1 MPEPIQSHTRLPVDA
16 PSRAHVLVVEDEAL
30 AAMAIE
36 DFLSRRGYRVTL
48 AGDGMEGLA
57 RHRADP
63 ARIVVTDLRMPR
75 MDGRRLIR
83 ELRAIDPHLP
93 IIVMTGFLAIDIAED
108 ELTDGTWRDLEV
120 LRKPVSPQTIHDTL
134 LRFGVGPE

>member
-1 MPEPIQSHTRLPVDA
+1 MPEPV
-16 PSRAHVLVVEDEAL
+16 HVLVVEDEAL

-36 DFLSRRGYRVTL
+36 DFLTRLGYRVTL
-48 AGDGMEGLA
+48 ARDGVEGLE

-83 ELRAIDPHLP
+83 ELRDLDPGLP
-93 IIVMTGFLAIDIAED
+93 ILVMTGYLALDGENDQLA
-108 ELTDGTWRDLEV
+108 DGTWKDLEV
-120 LRKPVSPQTIHDTL
+120 LRKPVSPQVIHEA
-134 LRFGVGPE
+134 LRRLIPVGG